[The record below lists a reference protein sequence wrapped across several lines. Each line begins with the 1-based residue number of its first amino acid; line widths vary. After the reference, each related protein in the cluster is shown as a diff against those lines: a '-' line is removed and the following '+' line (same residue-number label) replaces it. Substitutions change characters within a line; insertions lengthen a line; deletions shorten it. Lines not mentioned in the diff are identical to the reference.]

1 MMIIRRKTPQD
12 VYQKGYEDGCRMAEQ
27 MRWQGTPI
35 GNVLKGP
42 CYEPDADFPS
52 VYADG
57 FAHAMAGA
65 SRVEWALLKEKNEVR
80 GVNEVLGAKPF
91 RSIA

>member
-1 MMIIRRKTPQD
+1 MIGRRKTSQD
-12 VYQKGYEDGCRMAEQ
+12 AYQKGYDDGCRMAEQ

-35 GNVLKGP
+35 GNVLKGSR
-42 CYEPDADFPS
+42 YDPDPEFPG

-65 SRVEWALLKEKNEVR
+65 SRLEWQLLKEKNELR
-80 GVNEVLGAKPF
+80 GTNEGLGPKPF
-91 RSIA
+91 RSVA